1 MEADG
6 VMMTLV
12 KALIDSNNGIVKLR
26 SCCPAGESYFCYD
39 D

>member
-12 KALIDSNNGIVKLR
+12 KALIDSNNGIPIAELLSR
-26 SCCPAGESYFCYD
+26 R
-39 D
+39 